1 MNKKNLI
8 HLKSAD
14 CYLDTTTGM
23 VYEEHLDGYPLPDTE
38 KHLNKKTPIDFWDE
52 LDTTDLITCLQYYIG
67 KPPHFK
73 EAQNVT

>member
-38 KHLNKKTPIDFWDE
+38 KHLNKKTSIDFWDE